1 MGTKKEWKCI
11 GEHIF
16 TKNTDVLI
24 TDPCYLM
31 YGERGES
38 MPLGELESW
47 CKEHGLISRTFYGD
61 WGCTVFGAKS
71 KVGHPNTDIKLGRFC
86 ADAGMVCVLD
96 MDDVR
101 ARFPDIDK
109 FVEERSWCAAVIK
122 GFCGHV
128 RLMTMTRRMSFKDK
142 EGKKTWYNDTEL
154 RIHGVGTINSVYAAF
169 ESVQTSM

>member
-11 GEHIF
+11 GEHLF

-47 CKEHGLISRTFYGD
+47 CAEHGLISSTFYGD

-142 EGKKTWYNDTEL
+142 EGKKRWYNDTEL
-154 RIHGVGTINSVYAAF
+154 RIHGVGTIDSVYAAF